1 MPLSPG
7 GFSRRDPAILL
18 GLKGLIIEKFD
29 FTTQTATAIVD
40 LTTIVPGAT
49 GYALTVEEGAN
60 GLLATSF
67 GGPQQD
73 RMPYVATFDP
83 ATGISHVVDVTRS
96 TLDGQPIG
104 ATIGGGV
111 HSIKLDYSGRWVAFG
126 ISGGSSADWIWDTMA
141 GTVKSS
147 PSAGAIGFGAWV
159 QKGGSSDS
167 YQWQLDTFAA
177 PTMPSSLIT
186 PLLTPADRMASSSL
200 SWENSSPSALAPVI
214 VETMRQPADTGPPRP
229 WDDEII
235 AVRTDGLLVSGQ
247 TQVWR
252 FAHNFNTYSG
262 TIFSDNFYY
271 LFIPRV
277 SQDGRFVI
285 FDSNWNQTLGTDSG
299 GNPRTDAFILVLPHA
314 SCP

>member
-1 MPLSPG
+1 
-7 GFSRRDPAILL
+7 LL
-18 GLKGLIIEKFD
+18 GLKGLVVTKFD
-29 FTTQTATAIVD
+29 FTTQTATTVVD

-49 GYALTVEEGAN
+49 GYALSVEEGQN

-73 RMPYVATFDP
+73 RMPYVATWDP
-83 ATGISHVVDVTRS
+83 STHTSHLVDVTRS

-111 HSIKLDYSGRWVAFG
+111 HTIKLDFSGRYVAFSV
-126 ISGGSSADWIWDTMA
+126 SGGSTANWVWDTTTQ
-141 GTVKSS
+141 TVKSQA
-147 PSAGAIGFGAWV
+147 SAGAIGWGAWI
-159 QKGGSSDS
+159 QKGGGTDS
-167 YQWQLDTFAA
+167 YQWQLATFAGSTT
-177 PTMPSSLIT
+177 PTSLIT
-186 PLLTPADRMASSSL
+186 PTLTPSDRMASSSL
-200 SWENSSPSALAPVI
+200 SWENSSGSALSPVI
-214 VETMRQPADTGPPRP
+214 IETMRQPADMGPLRA

-235 AVRTDGLLVSGQ
+235 AVRTDGVLASGQ

-299 GNPRTDAFILVLPHA
+299 GNPRTDVFILALPH
-314 SCP
+314 SCGP